1 VPDRDFRRAW
11 GRGLSL
17 AGMALLALGL
27 TGCSP
32 YPFSPIKPVG
42 LVARQDDNLYEI
54 VSIIAYCVFAIV
66 GGLIIYAAFRFRR
79 PRNRAYEEPRQVF
92 GNTSLELTWTFI
104 PILIVGLLFALAVQ
118 TLQATSVPDKIPN
131 DAVVIN
137 VVGHQ
142 WYWEYNYLSDRGVT
156 IKGVDYNQGPR
167 SCTQYAGGYDCL
179 NDGMHI
185 PLNRRVVLRIT
196 GNDVQH
202 GWWVPA
208 LAGKNEAIPGHIN
221 KQQFV
226 ADKVGTYYAV
236 CSYFCGIYHYDMV
249 AYVVVQT
256 EADFH
261 RWLSRVSAANPAPAA
276 ASTPAPAATAQA
288 AHPAPAATAKAANP
302 APVASAPVGVPAPAQ
317 TSGKV
322 VSFSADMEG
331 LFKAHCASCHLNG
344 VALGNLNLSNYQ
356 GLVTGGNVVAGSIF
370 KAGDHAN
377 SVLYQI
383 VQANPPWP
391 GGNRMPLG
399 GPYLDATQIQTIA
412 TWIDQ
417 GAKNN

>member
-1 VPDRDFRRAW
+1 MV
-11 GRGLSL
+11 
-17 AGMALLALGL
+17 GMALLALAL

-54 VSIIAYCVFAIV
+54 VSIIAFGVFAIV
-66 GGLIIYAAFRFRR
+66 GGLIIYAAFRYRR

-92 GNTSLELTWTFI
+92 GNTPLELTWTFI

-118 TLQATSVPDKIPN
+118 TLQATSVPDKIPQ

-137 VVGHQ
+137 VIGHQ
-142 WYWEYNYLSDRGVT
+142 WYWEYNYVSDRGVT
-156 IKGVDYNQGPR
+156 IRGVDYNQGPR
-167 SCTQYAGGYDCL
+167 SCTSYAGGYDCL

-185 PLNRRVVLRIT
+185 PLNRTVVLRIT

-236 CSYFCGIYHYDMV
+236 CSYFCGIYHYDML
-249 AYVVVQT
+249 AYVVVQS
-256 EADFH
+256 EAEFQ
-261 RWLSRVSAANPAPAA
+261 RWLSRTQAV
-276 ASTPAPAATAQA
+276 STPAPANTPAAAATAQA
-288 AHPAPAATAKAANP
+288 AHPAPVASAAAGAP
-302 APVASAPVGVPAPAQ
+302 APVNTSAKAV
-317 TSGKV
+317 TFSG
-322 VSFSADMEG
+322 DMEG

-344 VALGNLNLSNYQ
+344 VALGGLNLSNYQ
-356 GLVTGGNVVAGSIF
+356 GLVTGGNVVAGSVF
-370 KAGDHAN
+370 KAGDHAK
-377 SVLYQI
+377 SVLYTI

-399 GPYLDATQIQTIA
+399 GPYLDASQIQTIA
-412 TWIDQ
+412 AWIDQ

>member
-1 VPDRDFRRAW
+1 MV
-11 GRGLSL
+11 
-17 AGMALLALGL
+17 GMALLALAL

-54 VSIIAYCVFAIV
+54 VSIIAFGVFAIV
-66 GGLIIYAAFRFRR
+66 GGLIIYAAFRYRR

-92 GNTSLELTWTFI
+92 GNTPLELTWTFI

-118 TLQATSVPDKIPN
+118 TLQATSVPDKIPQ
-131 DAVVIN
+131 DALVIN
-137 VVGHQ
+137 VIGHQ
-142 WYWEYNYLSDRGVT
+142 WYWEYNYVSDRGVT
-156 IKGVDYNQGPR
+156 IRGVDYNQGPR
-167 SCTQYAGGYDCL
+167 SCTSYAGGYDCL

-185 PLNRRVVLRIT
+185 PLNRTVVLRIT

-236 CSYFCGIYHYDMV
+236 CSYFCGIYHYDML
-249 AYVVVQT
+249 AYVVVQS
-256 EADFH
+256 EAEFH
-261 RWLSRVSAANPAPAA
+261 RWLSRTQAV
-276 ASTPAPAATAQA
+276 STPAPANTPAAAATAQA
-288 AHPAPAATAKAANP
+288 AHPAPVASAAAGAP
-302 APVASAPVGVPAPAQ
+302 APVNTSAKAV
-317 TSGKV
+317 TFSG
-322 VSFSADMEG
+322 DMEG

-344 VALGNLNLSNYQ
+344 VALGGLNLSNYQ
-356 GLVTGGNVVAGSIF
+356 GLVTGGNVVAGSVF
-370 KAGDHAN
+370 KAGDHAK
-377 SVLYQI
+377 SVLYTI

-399 GPYLDATQIQTIA
+399 GPYLDASQIQTIA
-412 TWIDQ
+412 AWIDQ